1 MTINQTVSKEIPD
14 PQGIAFWRDNYYCFS
29 DFQPETEEGF
39 SILESWN
46 DFDLYWA
53 YVGPN
58 PFKVGDRIILFNDEA
73 TPELPSSVSAI
84 TAIEVV
90 DIGPAEIR
98 EQYGD
103 LTHFIAYRRLKGF
116 RPVALSLDPILEL
129 RSQGIFKSIGDL
141 QHRKKLSQEEWDQI
155 VMTFKLR
162 QAQADPEKQPKG
174 KTRSLPKSD
183 IAKAQPSKLCY

>member
-1 MTINQTVSKEIPD
+1 MTINQAVNEEKPD
-14 PQGIAFWRDNYYCFS
+14 LEGIAFWRDNYYCFS

-39 SILESWN
+39 SIVESWN

-58 PFKVGDRIILFNDEA
+58 LFKVGDRIILFNDEA
-73 TPELPSSVSAI
+73 TPELPSSVSGV

-98 EQYGD
+98 EEDCNFAY
-103 LTHFIAYRRLKGF
+103 FIAYRRLKGF

-129 RSQGIFKSIGDL
+129 RSQGIFKTIGDL
-141 QHRKKLSQEEWDQI
+141 QHRKKLFQEEWDQI
-155 VMTFKLR
+155 VRAFKLR
-162 QAQADPEKQPKG
+162 QEQAEIEKQPK
-174 KTRSLPKSD
+174 RKS
-183 IAKAQPSKLCY
+183 C